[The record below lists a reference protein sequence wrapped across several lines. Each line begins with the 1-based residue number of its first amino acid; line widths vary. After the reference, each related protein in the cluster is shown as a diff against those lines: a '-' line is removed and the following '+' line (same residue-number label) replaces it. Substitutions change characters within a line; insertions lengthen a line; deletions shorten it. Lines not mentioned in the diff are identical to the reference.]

1 MNNYTMPFGKHKGT
15 PLNQLPTD
23 YVDWLKTTD
32 LKDPL
37 RGHFNDFVNS
47 GNTGATAVAL
57 TVVIMETE
65 FGAVTV

>member
-1 MNNYTMPFGKHKGT
+1 MPFGKHKGT

-37 RGHFNDFVNS
+37 KGHFNDFVNS
-47 GNTGATAVAL
+47 GNTGTT
-57 TVVIMETE
+57 TVGTIMTNTTTNPSPRSQHNET
-65 FGAVTV
+65 T